1 MTKNKDFSLHK
12 QMFTITITV
21 TIDEVSE
28 LHYVFNPIPLAERCG
43 SKQLLLKIYSS
54 IKRMHVMQRFS
65 KIFAV
70 LKGMYA

>member
-21 TIDEVSE
+21 SIDEVSE

-70 LKGMYA
+70 LKGM

>member
-70 LKGMYA
+70 LKGM